1 MKQIHIIII
10 IFIGIL
16 LLSTIYLKKENFSS
30 DKNFDNNISE
40 VEKKIKLLEFKMSSM
55 KDNNNF
61 HDYISTQ
68 KKPYKSVYNYY

>member
-61 HDYISTQ
+61 HDYISTK

>member
-10 IFIGIL
+10 LLIVIL
-16 LLSTIYLKKENFSS
+16 LLSTIYLKKENFSL
-30 DKNFDNNISE
+30 NENLDNNISE

-55 KDNNNF
+55 KDNNNS
-61 HDYISTQ
+61 HDYISTE

>member
-10 IFIGIL
+10 LLIGIL
-16 LLSTIYLKKENFSS
+16 LLNIIYLKKENFSL

-40 VEKKIKLLEFKMSSM
+40 IEKKIKLLEFKMSSM
-55 KDNNNF
+55 KDNHNSEN
-61 HDYISTQ
+61 YISSE